1 MLKERQVLKM
11 LKELCLLNGASGDE
25 RRVCDFIINEIKDY
39 CKYSVDAL
47 GSIIAFKK
55 GKAVPSKKVML
66 SAHMD
71 EVGFIITHITDDG
84 YLKFHPVGGI
94 DPRVVIDRV
103 VQIGNIKGVIGAKA
117 VHLLSDEEKKNRS

>member
-1 MLKERQVLKM
+1 MSDLIVAYALKERQVLKM

-55 GKAVPSKKVML
+55 RKSCSIK
-66 SAHMD
+66 
-71 EVGFIITHITDDG
+71 EG
-84 YLKFHPVGGI
+84 YAFCSYG
-94 DPRVVIDRV
+94 
-103 VQIGNIKGVIGAKA
+103 
-117 VHLLSDEEKKNRS
+117 